1 MPCTHLP
8 VQGRLGGLDH
18 GRREV
23 AGVREHFEQALEE
36 AADLRLPRAGGELP
50 RGVVEALARRS
61 RTGRGVSRIA
71 PAAAA
76 PQGCRAA
83 GAFTFSTL

>member
-18 GRREV
+18 GRGEV
-23 AGVREHFEQALEE
+23 AGVREHFEQAFEE

-61 RTGRGVSRIA
+61 RAGRGVSRIA
-71 PAAAA
+71 PAAAQPA
-76 PQGCRAA
+76 AAA